1 MENRFLEMDEHLRGV
16 AVKGTGTCVKSRGK
30 GSNGGGGRR
39 GAMSLPSSLWSK
51 PFAATDRALVILIEN
66 GGVDLGIPALV
77 DKVLSALPDWVAE
90 KYRQDLIDY
99 VKEKIKSF
107 TDNLAETVELAANK
121 YGAAKPDF
129 YGDVIVL
136 RDSTASYAAL
146 KNTLLDL
153 SRREKIIDIFILTHG
168 GSDRICVTGDIRGH
182 MIKDM
187 KSELGRPLSIRSVY
201 MMNCVGSSLNQAWID
216 AGARVSSG
224 SIRNN
229 YLPEPTMHF
238 FWTNWKEG
246 QNFENAVTNAY
257 RKTISV
263 MNGIV
268 RGFLVALPLP
278 GTSLIAAAIDFADMD
293 FVKDSA
299 PVIQGQRS
307 LTISSDSL
315 SAAQS
320 VASSLATTVLPV
332 SYLRS
337 LGNGNGNG
345 NGNGYSRGQSLSG
358 RLSDAGVELIKSF
371 EGFIDKL
378 YNDPA
383 GHCTVGY
390 GTLVHKGN
398 CDGRSSEQPYTGGVT
413 RDKATELLRQE
424 AEQFQKVI
432 NDSVKVEL
440 NQNQN
445 DALVSFVYNV
455 GTGNFGQSTLLKLL
469 NKGDYAAVPTE
480 LKKWTK
486 ARVDGKLVD
495 LPGLVKRR
503 AAEAELFQRAVGA
516 AKAQSM
522 SGGTTARAALVALLD
537 KWAGTAEGVTQ
548 AAPGKPLFS
557 DFRDEKYLEAQRK
570 NAARNGVTFT
580 TCIEFMG
587 WALAQAVAEAN
598 TTLKV
603 SPTLLNANLWYKE
616 KRASLPPG
624 AWVDY
629 TPGTT
634 ERPDPGDVFV
644 LTFAEHVYKDGMPKT
659 DANIKNWKGSF
670 SHIGFFRSA
679 TSNQV
684 QPGEKASETWETID
698 GGQGAA
704 GRYKYDKA
712 TDTYTLVQKGAE
724 RIDRISRV
732 FYPEENSFPGG
743 VQNQA
748 ASPRRLLG
756 WLKIDKVTD

>member
-1 MENRFLEMDEHLRGV
+1 MENRFLEMDAHLKGISGR
-16 AVKGTGTCVKSRGK
+16 GTGLCVKSPGQ
-30 GSNGGGGRR
+30 GANGRKAPGGLT
-39 GAMSLPSSLWSK
+39 SFQSSLWAK
-51 PFAATDRALVILIEN
+51 PFAAVDRALVILIEN

-90 KYRQDLIDY
+90 KYRQALVEHIRAQL
-99 VKEKIKSF
+99 KGF
-107 TDNLAETVELAANK
+107 TDNLAETVELAANR

-136 RDSTASYAAL
+136 RDSTASYSAL
-146 KNTLLDL
+146 KSTLLDL
-153 SRREKIIDIFILTHG
+153 SRKEKIIDVFILTHG
-168 GSDRICVTGDIRGH
+168 GSDRICLTGDIRGQ

-187 KSELGRPLSIRSVY
+187 KGELGRPLSIRSVY

-246 QNFENAVTNAY
+246 QNFESAVTNAY
-257 RKTISV
+257 RKTIAA

-268 RGFLVALPLP
+268 RGFINAIPLP
-278 GTSLIAAAIDFADMD
+278 GTSLIADAIDFANMD

-307 LTISSDSL
+307 LTIGSDSL

-332 SYLRS
+332 SYLLS

-345 NGNGYSRGQSLSG
+345 RGGYSRGQSLSG

-371 EGFIDKL
+371 EGFRDKL

-390 GTLVHKGN
+390 GTLVHTGN
-398 CDGRSSEQPYTGGVT
+398 CDGRGSEQPYAGGVT
-413 RDKATELLRQE
+413 KEKATELLRQE

-432 NDSVKVEL
+432 NDSVTVQL

-445 DALVSFVYNV
+445 DALVSFAYNV
-455 GTGNFGQSTLLKLL
+455 GSGNFGKSTLLKLL
-469 NKGDYAAVPTE
+469 NKGDYASVPGE
-480 LKKWTK
+480 MKKWTK
-486 ARVDGKLVD
+486 ARVGGQLVD

-516 AKAQSM
+516 TAQSM
-522 SGGTTARAALVALLD
+522 SGGTTAREALVELLD
-537 KWAGTAEGVTQ
+537 KWAGTVEGVTQ
-548 AAPGKPLFS
+548 VEAGKPLFS
-557 DFRDEKYLEAQRK
+557 DFRDDKYLEAQRK
-570 NAARNGVTFT
+570 TAARNGVTYT
-580 TCIEFMG
+580 TCVDFMG
-587 WALAQAVAEAN
+587 WALAQAVAAAN
-598 TTLKV
+598 TTLRV
-603 SPTLLNANLWYKE
+603 SPYLLNANLWYKE
-616 KRASLPPG
+616 KRASLPEG

-629 TPGTT
+629 KPGMT

-644 LTFAEHVYKDGMPKT
+644 LTFAEHVYKDGMPHT

-670 SHIGFFRSA
+670 SHIGFFR
-679 TSNQV
+679 TLTQNQA
-684 QPGEKASETWETID
+684 QPGEKASETWETVD
-698 GGQGAA
+698 GGQGVA

-712 TDTYTLVQKGAE
+712 TDTYTLVQQGAE
-724 RIDRISRV
+724 RIDRISRT

-748 ASPRRLLG
+748 ATPRRLLG

>member
-1 MENRFLEMDEHLRGV
+1 MENRFLEMDQHLRGV
-16 AVKGTGTCVKSRGK
+16 SARGTGLSVRSRGK
-30 GSNGGGGRR
+30 GSNGHRAPGGGT
-39 GAMSLPSSLWSK
+39 SFQSSLWSK
-51 PFAATDRALVILIEN
+51 PFAAVDRALVILIEN

-77 DKVLSALPDWVAE
+77 DKILSALPDWVAE
-90 KYRQDLIDY
+90 KYRQDLIEY
-99 VKEKIKSF
+99 LKEKLRSF

-136 RDSTASYAAL
+136 RDGTASYEAL
-146 KNTLLDL
+146 KNTIGDL
-153 SRREKIIDIFILTHG
+153 SRKNKLIDVFILTHG
-168 GSDRICVTGDIRGH
+168 GSDRICVTGDITGQKIR
-182 MIKDM
+182 DM
-187 KSELGRPLSIRSVY
+187 KEAINRPLSIRSVY
-201 MMNCVGSSLNQAWID
+201 MMNCVGSSLNQAWLD

-246 QNFENAVTNAY
+246 QTFENAVTNAY

-268 RGFLVALPLP
+268 RGFVAALPLP
-278 GTSLIAAAIDFADMD
+278 GTSLLAAAIDFADMD

-307 LTISSDSL
+307 LTVSSDSL

-332 SYLRS
+332 SYLLS
-337 LGNGNGNG
+337 LVDGNGRG

-371 EGFIDKL
+371 EGFSDKL

-390 GTLVHKGN
+390 GTLVHTGN
-398 CDGRSSEQPYTGGVT
+398 CDGRSSEQPYAGGVN
-413 RDKATELLRQE
+413 RDKATELLRRE

-432 NDSVKVEL
+432 NDCVTVAL

-455 GTGNFGQSTLLKLL
+455 GPGNFGKSTLLKLL
-469 NKGDYAAVPTE
+469 NKGDYASVPAE

-486 ARVDGKLVD
+486 ARVEGKLVD

-503 AAEAELFQRAVGA
+503 AAEAELFERAVGA

-522 SGGTTARAALVALLD
+522 SGGTTAREALVALLD

-548 AAPGKPLFS
+548 VAPGKPLFS

-570 NAARNGVTFT
+570 AAARNGVTFT
-580 TCIEFMG
+580 TCVEFMG

-598 TTLKV
+598 ATLKV

-616 KRASLPPG
+616 KRESLPAG

-644 LTFAEHVYKDGMPKT
+644 LTFAEHVYKDGVPKT

-670 SHIGFFRSA
+670 SHIGFFRSLTQNPA
-679 TSNQV
+679 
-684 QPGEKASETWETID
+684 QPGERVSETWETVD

-743 VQNQA
+743 VQNQS

-756 WLKIDKVTD
+756 WLKIDKVT

>member
-1 MENRFLEMDEHLRGV
+1 MKNRFLEMDAHLRGV
-16 AVKGTGTCVKSRGK
+16 TGRGTGLCVKSPGK
-30 GSNGGGGRR
+30 GSNGGGRRR
-39 GAMSLPSSLWSK
+39 GVMSLPSSLWSK
-51 PFAATDRALVILIEN
+51 PFAAVDRALVILIEN

-90 KYRQDLIDY
+90 KYRQDLVDY
-99 VKEKIKSF
+99 VKEKIKGF

-136 RDSTASYAAL
+136 RDGTASFAAL
-146 KNTLLDL
+146 KSTLLDL
-153 SRREKIIDIFILTHG
+153 SRKEKIIDVFILTHG
-168 GSDRICVTGDIRGH
+168 GSNTISLASDISGQ

-201 MMNCVGSSLNQAWID
+201 MMNCVGSSLNQAWLD

-246 QNFENAVTNAY
+246 QDFEKAVTNAY
-257 RKTISV
+257 RKTIGV

-268 RGFLVALPLP
+268 RGFINAIPLP
-278 GTSLIAAAIDFADMD
+278 GTSLIANAIDFANMD

-332 SYLRS
+332 SYLLS
-337 LGNGNGNG
+337 LGNGNGRG
-345 NGNGYSRGQSLSG
+345 NGNGYARAQSLSG

-371 EGFIDKL
+371 EGFVGKL

-390 GTLVHKGN
+390 GTLVHTGN

-413 RDKATELLRQE
+413 KEKATELLRQE
-424 AEQFQKVI
+424 AEQFQQVI

-455 GTGNFGQSTLLKLL
+455 GPANFGKSTLLKLL

-503 AAEAELFQRAVGA
+503 AAEAELFERAVGA
-516 AKAQSM
+516 RAQSM
-522 SGGTTARAALVALLD
+522 SGGTTAREALVALLD

-557 DFRDEKYLEAQRK
+557 DFRDDKYLEAQRK
-570 NAARNGVTFT
+570 TAARSGVTYT
-580 TCIEFMG
+580 TCVDFMG
-587 WALAQAVAEAN
+587 WVLAQAVAAAN
-598 TTLKV
+598 ATLKV
-603 SPTLLNANLWYKE
+603 SPTLLNANLWHKE
-616 KRASLPPG
+616 KRARLPAG

-629 TPGTT
+629 TPGMT

-644 LTFAEHVYKDGMPKT
+644 LTFSEHVYKDGMPKT

-670 SHIGFFRSA
+670 SHIGFFRSL
-679 TSNQV
+679 TQNPS
-684 QPGEKASETWETID
+684 QPGEKASETWETVD

-743 VQNQA
+743 VQNQSA
-748 ASPRRLLG
+748 TPRRLLG
-756 WLKIDKVTD
+756 WLKIDKVTE